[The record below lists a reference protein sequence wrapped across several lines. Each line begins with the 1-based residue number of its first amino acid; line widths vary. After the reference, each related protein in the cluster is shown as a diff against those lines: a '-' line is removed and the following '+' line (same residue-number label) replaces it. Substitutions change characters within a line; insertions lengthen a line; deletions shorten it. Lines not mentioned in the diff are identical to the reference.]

1 MAPARSRAGVV
12 AKLLGAVRGRARTA
26 RAGGGADR
34 TGAPWP
40 LEAVRRPPAG
50 GSDAHVLGP
59 PGEPRALRAL
69 AGWVPGAPRSP
80 GARLAARLW
89 AAPTSAAG
97 LLVGAAGLT
106 RPRVRDGVL
115 LFAPA
120 RGPAGA
126 ILGLRGFAAITLG
139 HVVVARVEPGP
150 RLFAHELVHTRQA
163 ERLGPLFAPAYVA
176 LHALYGYTR
185 HPLERAARLGA
196 RRAA

>member
-1 MAPARSRAGVV
+1 MPRGRTLPDAAARVV
-12 AKLLGAVRGRARTA
+12 AAVRRRAHPAGT
-26 RAGGGADR
+26 GGGADR

-50 GSDAHVLGP
+50 GPDAHVLGP

-69 AGWVPGAPRSP
+69 AGWVPAAPRSP
-80 GARLAARLW
+80 GARLAVLLW

-139 HVVVARVEPGP
+139 HVVIARVEPGP

-163 ERLGPLFAPAYVA
+163 ERFGPLFAPAYVA

-196 RRAA
+196 RRVA